1 MKVAL
6 ILLASLAP
14 VLARDIT
21 TLDGRTFRD
30 CTVSRVFPDSICVLF
45 SGGGARINFTNLSE
59 IVRTEFAYDENQA
72 AVFARSEA
80 TRIEREQA
88 FVETQRRQ
96 LATQRQAA
104 KPTNSPPPSAASVA
118 ATANPIPFQAY
129 PGTSGGTGLQGA
141 YNGRFGNQ
149 FGNRVTGAEYV
160 GVRMAWPGGGV
171 RGIVATP
178 AQPRPGIAGPAS
190 P

>member
-1 MKVAL
+1 MKVVL
-6 ILLASLAP
+6 ILLVSLAP

-21 TLDGRTFRD
+21 TLDGRTFPE
-30 CTVSRVFPDSICVLF
+30 CTISRVYPDSICVLF

-59 IVRTEFAYDENQA
+59 TVRMEFAYEEA
-72 AVFARSEA
+72 RATAFARSEA

-96 LATQRQAA
+96 LAAQRQAA
-104 KPTNSPPPSAASVA
+104 KPTNAPPPTVAAAASSP
-118 ATANPIPFQAY
+118 TPFQAY
-129 PGTSGGTGLQGA
+129 PGGSGVTGLQGA
-141 YNGRFGNQ
+141 YNGSFGNQ
-149 FGNRVTGAEYV
+149 NGNRITGAEYV

-178 AQPRPGIAGPAS
+178 AQPRPGITPAS

>member
-1 MKVAL
+1 MKVVL

-59 IVRTEFAYDENQA
+59 MVRTEFAYDEGR
-72 AVFARSEA
+72 AVSFARSEA
-80 TRIEREQA
+80 ARIEREEA
-88 FVETQRRQ
+88 FVEAQRRQ
-96 LATQRQAA
+96 LAAQRQA
-104 KPTNSPPPSAASVA
+104 KPTNSPPPAVA
-118 ATANPIPFQAY
+118 AAAKERAPYQAY
-129 PGTSGGTGLQGA
+129 GGGGTRLQGT
-141 YNGRFGNQ
+141 YSGQFGNQ
-149 FGNRVTGAEYV
+149 SGNRIGGAEYV

-178 AQPRPGIAGPAS
+178 AQPPPGVNRPTS